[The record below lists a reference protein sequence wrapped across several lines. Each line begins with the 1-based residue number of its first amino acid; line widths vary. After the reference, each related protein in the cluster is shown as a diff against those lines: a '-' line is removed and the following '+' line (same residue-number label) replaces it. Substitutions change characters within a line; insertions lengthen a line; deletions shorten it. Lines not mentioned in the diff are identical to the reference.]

1 MIESQQLRWWLE
13 VRDDGLYKAGRTSF
27 PSNVLGANLRGRER
41 IEGRVEEV
49 EGGMEEVEG
58 RMEGV
63 EGRMEGQEER
73 GRMERV
79 EGVEGRVKVTKVCQH
94 P

>member
-1 MIESQQLRWWLE
+1 MEGQE
-13 VRDDGLYKAGRTSF
+13 E
-27 PSNVLGANLRGRER
+27 RGMMER
-41 IEGRVEEV
+41 
-49 EGGMEEVEG
+49 MEEVEG
-58 RMEGV
+58 RME
-63 EGRMEGQEER
+63 RQEER